1 MGHGVARKASGADRA
16 PAQQIFGMRDLRRL
30 ALWGIAA
37 TASMAIAAYAGTT
50 ATGRDRLKLA
60 AAELHK
66 TVNPSDAQALRP
78 LDAKEGQ
85 QLAEAVRR
93 LTADRD
99 RLLARLATLER
110 NIEDMTGSIARV
122 EKAAQ
127 ASQQAKSEPREA
139 PVGTVPATAAAGAAA
154 PATGAAPAA
163 DAAPVQGAT
172 PTASE
177 TPEVTAS
184 LGSEAVPMPPPR
196 APAVAPDQP
205 ATSDAVI
212 KTEFGVDIG
221 SASSIQGLRA
231 LWTDARRRHSAQLE
245 GLRPIIHLRER
256 ARPAAFELR
265 LVAGP
270 IANAAVAARL
280 CGAITAAGS
289 VCQPA
294 LFDGQRLAV
303 R

>member
-16 PAQQIFGMRDLRRL
+16 PAQRTFGMRDLRRL
-30 ALWGIAA
+30 GLWGIAA
-37 TASMAIAAYAGTT
+37 TASMAVAAYAGTT
-50 ATGRDRLKLA
+50 AAGRDRLMMA
-60 AAELHK
+60 AADLHQAL
-66 TVNPSDAQALRP
+66 NPSGARPPRP
-78 LDAKEGQ
+78 LDAQEGQ
-85 QLAEAVRR
+85 KLAEAVRQ

-99 RLLARLATLER
+99 RLLTRIATLEHS
-110 NIEDMTGSIARV
+110 IDDMTGSIARV
-122 EKAAQ
+122 EKATQ
-127 ASQQAKSEPREA
+127 ASPQPRSEPGETPA
-139 PVGTVPATAAAGAAA
+139 GTAPATSSSAGA
-154 PATGAAPAA
+154 PATGPAPAA
-163 DAAPVQGAT
+163 
-172 PTASE
+172 SE
-177 TPEVTAS
+177 SPAVTAS
-184 LGSEAVPMPPPR
+184 IGPEAVPIPPPR
-196 APAVAPDQP
+196 TPAVAPDQP
-205 ATSDAVI
+205 AASDSVI

-231 LWTDARRRHSAQLE
+231 LWSDARRRHPAQLE

-256 ARPAAFELR
+256 ARPAALELR